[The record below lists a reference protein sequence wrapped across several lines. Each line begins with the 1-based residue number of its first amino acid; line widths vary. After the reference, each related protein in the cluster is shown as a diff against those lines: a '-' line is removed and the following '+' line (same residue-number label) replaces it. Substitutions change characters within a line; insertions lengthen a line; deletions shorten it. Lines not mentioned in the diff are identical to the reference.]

1 MSGGAHA
8 PSSRGRAPWPAPRTA
23 TTPITSA
30 VDELAHD
37 VEDSEVLSGRPHGR
51 YIAMCG
57 AAVVPASLT
66 APDGRSC
73 RSCAALRCIELTEPE
88 KDRPARSARRAQSRW
103 LATCSAIMR
112 GTLHRRA
119 VAWS

>member
-1 MSGGAHA
+1 MLAGR
-8 PSSRGRAPWPAPRTA
+8 PRGRYV
-23 TTPITSA
+23 A
-30 VDELAHD
+30 V
-37 VEDSEVLSGRPHGR
+37 
-51 YIAMCG
+51 CG
-57 AAVVPASLT
+57 AVVVPASLT

-73 RSCAALRCIELTEPE
+73 RSCAALRCIELTDPE
-88 KDRPARSARRAQSRW
+88 GERPARAARRAQSRW